1 MDITLIYRFIHSCI
15 QVNKYG
21 FIAYFIKRMGHRTV
35 RFHASYKMTHFLFFS
50 LLYTVLLRMDIC
62 SVFYTLP
69 SFCSLLFPQFQWF
82 DSYGHCYVLTWID
95 CSRGRPIR
103 DFPRFFL
110 LEVRKSV
117 RLCLVVGGTI
127 CNNSWRSWWPGGTGW
142 SVGKKIMQS
151 GRESSEKAM
160 KKVLAFRLQ
169 VLDDL
174 VLQIHTFAAVC
185 PTFPSIRGN
194 NLVSLINSPI
204 S

>member
-1 MDITLIYRFIHSCI
+1 
-15 QVNKYG
+15 
-21 FIAYFIKRMGHRTV
+21 
-35 RFHASYKMTHFLFFS
+35 
-50 LLYTVLLRMDIC
+50 
-62 SVFYTLP
+62 
-69 SFCSLLFPQFQWF
+69 
-82 DSYGHCYVLTWID
+82 
-95 CSRGRPIR
+95 
-103 DFPRFFL
+103 
-110 LEVRKSV
+110 
-117 RLCLVVGGTI
+117 
-127 CNNSWRSWWPGGTGW
+127 
-142 SVGKKIMQS
+142 MQS